1 MLSERVMFF
10 LEFQLMVFALDNNF
24 LSLDQ
29 DTNRFFVQTG
39 IKLKREML
47 VVDLGEN
54 QLKFTNSTIVKNI
67 MNFLVYCSLFS
78 FLFFRKVLHLQHFSQ
93 QVLGFKLLLVLI

>member
-1 MLSERVMFF
+1 MIMLSERVMFF
-10 LEFQLMVFALDNNF
+10 LEFQLMVFALDNNS

-47 VVDLGEN
+47 VVDLGE
-54 QLKFTNSTIVKNI
+54 V
-67 MNFLVYCSLFS
+67 
-78 FLFFRKVLHLQHFSQ
+78 
-93 QVLGFKLLLVLI
+93 